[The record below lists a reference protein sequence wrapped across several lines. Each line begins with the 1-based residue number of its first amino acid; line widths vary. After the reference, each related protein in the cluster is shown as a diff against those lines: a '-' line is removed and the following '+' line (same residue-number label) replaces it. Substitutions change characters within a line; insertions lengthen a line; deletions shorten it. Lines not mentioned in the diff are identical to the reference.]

1 MKYTLVFT
9 PLEGDEA
16 GFDFTVVERVQHR
29 EYVKLKDLGFPTDE
43 LAPNTFVTAVHP
55 KVGSKF
61 NNIRGIFSLE
71 LY

>member
-29 EYVKLKDLGFPTDE
+29 EYVKLKDLGFPTDG
-43 LAPNTFVTAVHP
+43 LAP
-55 KVGSKF
+55 
-61 NNIRGIFSLE
+61 IRGIFSLE

>member
-29 EYVKLKDLGFPTDE
+29 EYVKLKDLEFPTDG

-61 NNIRGIFSLE
+61 DNIRGIFSLE

>member
-9 PLEGDEA
+9 PLEGEEK
-16 GFDFTVVERVQHR
+16 GFDFTIVEKVNHR
-29 EYVKLKDLGFPTDE
+29 EYYKLKALGFSTE
-43 LAPNTFVTAVHP
+43 GLAPNTFITAVHP

-61 NNIRGIFSLE
+61 DNIRGIFSLE

>member
-16 GFDFTVVERVQHR
+16 GFDFTIVERVNHR
-29 EYVKLKDLGFPTDE
+29 DYYKLKALGFPTE
-43 LAPNTFVTAVHP
+43 GLAPNTFVTAVHP

-61 NNIRGIFSLE
+61 DNIRGIFSLE

>member
-9 PLEGDEA
+9 PLEGDEQ

-29 EYVKLKDLGFPTDE
+29 EYVKLKDLRFPTDG

-61 NNIRGIFSLE
+61 DNIRGIFSLE

>member
-16 GFDFTVVERVQHR
+16 GFDFTVVERMQHR
-29 EYVKLKDLGFPTDE
+29 EYVKLKDLGFPTDG

-61 NNIRGIFSLE
+61 DNIRGIFSLE

>member
-29 EYVKLKDLGFPTDE
+29 EYVKLKDLGFPTDA

-61 NNIRGIFSLE
+61 DNNRGIFSLE

>member
-16 GFDFTVVERVQHR
+16 GFDFTIVERVQHR
-29 EYVKLKDLGFPTDE
+29 EYVKLKDLGFPTDG
-43 LAPNTFVTAVHP
+43 LAPNAFVTAVHP
-55 KVGSKF
+55 KVGGKF
-61 NNIRGIFSLE
+61 DNIRGIFSLE